1 MILHT
6 YRHKKLYQYLNL
18 DKVVV
23 NTVVKKGLLMYE
35 FMLFTENRKQMKNYF
50 IMREK
55 KVPFIQKQTRCKNIR
70 RSECTNDYGRMTN
83 TYGDFCRRPR

>member
-1 MILHT
+1 MILRT

-35 FMLFTENRKQMKNYF
+35 FMSFTENRKQIKNYF

-55 KVPFIQKQTRCKNIR
+55 KKSRLSRSKHVVKISVVASVQTIMG
-70 RSECTNDYGRMTN
+70 E
-83 TYGDFCRRPR
+83 

>member
-1 MILHT
+1 MILRT

-35 FMLFTENRKQMKNYF
+35 FMSFTENRKQIKNYF

-55 KVPFIQKQTRCKNIR
+55 KSPVYP
-70 RSECTNDYGRMTN
+70 EAN
-83 TYGDFCRRPR
+83 TL

>member
-1 MILHT
+1 MILRT

-35 FMLFTENRKQMKNYF
+35 FMSFTENRKQIKNYF

-55 KVPFIQKQTRCKNIR
+55 KESRLSRSKHVVKISVVASVQTIM
-70 RSECTNDYGRMTN
+70 G
-83 TYGDFCRRPR
+83 G

>member
-1 MILHT
+1 MILRT

-35 FMLFTENRKQMKNYF
+35 FMSFTENRKQMKNYF

-55 KVPFIQKQTRCKNIR
+55 KSRLSRGKHVVKISVVASVQTIMG
-70 RSECTNDYGRMTN
+70 E
-83 TYGDFCRRPR
+83 

>member
-1 MILHT
+1 MILRT

-35 FMLFTENRKQMKNYF
+35 FMSFTENGKQMKNYF

-55 KVPFIQKQTRCKNIR
+55 KSRLSRSKHVVKISVVASVQTIMG
-70 RSECTNDYGRMTN
+70 E
-83 TYGDFCRRPR
+83 